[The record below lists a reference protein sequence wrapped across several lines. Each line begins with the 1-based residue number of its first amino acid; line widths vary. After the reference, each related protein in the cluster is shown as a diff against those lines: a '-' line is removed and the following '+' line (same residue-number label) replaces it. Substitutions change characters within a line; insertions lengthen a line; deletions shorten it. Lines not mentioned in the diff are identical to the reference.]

1 MAEEQR
7 IGQHNVIEAETAGFE
22 ILAPPQ
28 WTAPLVFNSPHSGT
42 EIPRHLLEAS
52 KLSAIQLRASE
63 DVLVDE
69 LFLGCLDAGA
79 PMLRALVSRSF
90 VDLNREPYELDA
102 RMFREKL
109 PGHMNVSSPRVA
121 SGLGTIPKTVGDGI
135 NIYPGPINLA
145 EALRRLE
152 RVYRPYH
159 RTLNA
164 LLEEAHRAAGL
175 VLLVDCHSMP
185 SSAVQHHK
193 TIRGSALDVVV
204 GDRFGNACQAS
215 FVELVEDHLAGAGL
229 NVGRNKPYA
238 GGFITECHGHPR
250 EGRHAVQIEINRAL
264 YFDERQRTPTKG
276 FAELKSI
283 LDKLALKLAG
293 AVSSTA
299 GHGPLAAA
307 AE

>member
-1 MAEEQR
+1 MTET
-7 IGQHNVIEAETAGFE
+7 ETAGFE

-42 EIPRHLLEAS
+42 ELPRYLLAAS
-52 KLSAIQLRASE
+52 KLSASQLRTSE
-63 DVLVDE
+63 DILVDE
-69 LFLGCLDAGA
+69 LFSGCLDAGA
-79 PMLRALVSRSF
+79 PMLRALVSRSYI
-90 VDLNREPYELDA
+90 DLNREPYEFDA

-121 SGLGTIPKTVGDGI
+121 SGLGTIPKTVGDGV
-135 NIYPGPINLA
+135 NIYPGPIDLA

-152 RVYRPYH
+152 QIYRPYH

-164 LLEEAHRAAGL
+164 LLDEAGRAAGL
-175 VLLVDCHSMP
+175 VLLIDCHSMP

-193 TIRGSALDVVV
+193 TIRGSALDIVV
-204 GDRFGNACQAS
+204 GDRFGSACDAS
-215 FVELVEDHLAGAGL
+215 YVELIEDHLTGSGL
-229 NVGRNKPYA
+229 MVGRNKPYA

-264 YFDERQRTPTKG
+264 YFDERLRTPTTG
-276 FAELKSI
+276 FDELKVV
-283 LDKLALKLAG
+283 LDRLALKLSES
-293 AVSSTA
+293 VSATA
-299 GHGPLAAA
+299 GYWLDRSANAAA

>member
-1 MAEEQR
+1 
-7 IGQHNVIEAETAGFE
+7 VIEAETAGFE

-42 EIPRHLLEAS
+42 EIPRHLLKAS
-52 KLSAIQLRASE
+52 KLSASQLRASE

-79 PMLRALVSRSF
+79 PMLRALVSRSYI
-90 VDLNREPYELDA
+90 DLNREPYELDA

-164 LLEEAHRAAGL
+164 LLEEARRAAGL

-215 FVELVEDHLAGAGL
+215 FVELIEDHLAGAGL
-229 NVGRNKPYA
+229 TVGRNKPYA

-250 EGRHAVQIEINRAL
+250 EGRHAIQIEINRAL
-264 YFDERQRTPTKG
+264 YFDERQRAPIKG
-276 FAELKSI
+276 FEDLKSV
-283 LDKLALKLAG
+283 LDRLALKLAE
-293 AVSSTA
+293 AVCSIA
-299 GHGPLAAA
+299 GQGPLAAA

>member
-1 MAEEQR
+1 VTR
-7 IGQHNVIEAETAGFE
+7 IETTRFE

-28 WTAPLVFNSPHSGT
+28 WTAPVVFNSPHSGK
-42 EIPRHLLEAS
+42 ELPPRLVAAS
-52 KLSAIQLRASE
+52 RLSAGQLRASE

-69 LFLGCLDAGA
+69 LFQGCLDAGA
-79 PMLRALVSRSF
+79 PLLRALVSRSYI
-90 VDLNREPYELDA
+90 DLNREPYELDP

-135 NIYPGPINLA
+135 NIYPGPISLA

-152 RVYRPYH
+152 EVYRPYH

-164 LLEEAHRAAGL
+164 LLDEAHRAAGI

-204 GDRFGNACQAS
+204 GDRFGNACQAA
-215 FVELVEDHLAGAGL
+215 FVELIEDHLVGAGL
-229 NVGRNKPYA
+229 AVGRNKPYA

-264 YFDERQRTPTKG
+264 YFDERLRTPTLG
-276 FAELKSI
+276 YSELKSV
-283 LDKLALKLAG
+283 LDKLTLKLAD
-293 AVSSTA
+293 AVTSIA
-299 GHGPLAAA
+299 GQGPLAAA

>member
-1 MAEEQR
+1 VRET
-7 IGQHNVIEAETAGFE
+7 ETAGFE

-28 WTAPLVFNSPHSGT
+28 WTAPVVFNSPHSGK
-42 EIPRHLLEAS
+42 ELPRHLLAAS
-52 KLSAIQLRASE
+52 KLSASQLRASE

-79 PMLRALVSRSF
+79 PMLRALVSRSYI
-90 VDLNREPYELDA
+90 DLNREPYELDA

-109 PGHMNVSSPRVA
+109 PGHMNISSPRVA

-145 EALRRLE
+145 VALRRLE
-152 RVYRPYH
+152 EVYRPYH

-164 LLEEAHRAAGL
+164 LLEEARRAAGI

-193 TIRGSALDVVV
+193 TIRGCALDVVV

-215 FVELVEDHLAGAGL
+215 FVELIEDHLVGAGL

-276 FAELKSI
+276 FAELKSV
-283 LDKLALKLAG
+283 LDKLTLKLAE
-293 AVSSTA
+293 AVSSMA
-299 GHGPLAAA
+299 AQGPLAAA